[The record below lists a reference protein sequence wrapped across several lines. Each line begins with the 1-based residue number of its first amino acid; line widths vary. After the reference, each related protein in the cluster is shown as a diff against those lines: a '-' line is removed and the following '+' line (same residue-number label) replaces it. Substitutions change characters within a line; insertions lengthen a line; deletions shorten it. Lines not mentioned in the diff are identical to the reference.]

1 MHMKPFRTAVLCA
14 ALGFAPLSQADVITD
29 WNHNAQDA
37 MKAANVGGNPWVR
50 SLAMMHVAMSDAV
63 NTVQGR
69 YTRFTYNGPA
79 AQGASAEAA
88 AAAAARDILTRLH
101 PSVKDK
107 IDQAYEAS
115 LKSIPAGTARTNGIA
130 VGEQASAAVFADRAN
145 DATSVPDIYRPV
157 TTPGV
162 WIPTVLPLFPQYAQ
176 AKPWGLERADVFR
189 PAPPPALTSALYARD
204 YNETKEFGGAKS
216 TKRTPEQAEAVKFWT
231 QTNLTPAWFSAA
243 EQLGAAR
250 KLDLAD
256 NARVF
261 ALLAMG
267 LGNGFILDWDAKF
280 QYNAWRPMTAI
291 RNGDRDGNDAT
302 ERDAGWTPLNQ
313 TPMHPEYPSQA
324 GINNGTAVGVLHAVF
339 GRGAAD
345 IVITDSADPKLKRSF
360 TSVQQLSDEQKA
372 VRVWGGV
379 HFRNSVEVGEAMG
392 RRNADFLTANT
403 IKPTQNV
410 AEAR

>member
-14 ALGFAPLSQADVITD
+14 ALSFAPLSQADVITD
-29 WNHNAQDA
+29 WNHTAADV
-37 MKAANVGGNPWVR
+37 MKAANVSGNPYTR
-50 SLAMMHVAMSDAV
+50 AMAMVHVAMADAV

-79 AQGASAEAA
+79 APRASAEAA
-88 AAAAARDILTRLH
+88 AAAAAHDMLVRLI
-101 PSVKDK
+101 PTQKAK
-107 IDQAYEAS
+107 IDEVYAAS
-115 LKSIPAGTARTNGIA
+115 LKPVAEGTAKKSGIE

-145 DATSVPDIYRPV
+145 DATNVPDTYRPV

-162 WIPTVLPLFPQYAQ
+162 WIPTVLPLFPHYAQ
-176 AKPWGLERADVFR
+176 AKPWALERADVFR
-189 PAPPPALTSALYARD
+189 PAPPPALSSALYARD
-204 YNETKEFGGAKS
+204 YNETRELGAAKS

-231 QTNLTPAWFSAA
+231 QANLTPAWFTAA
-243 EQLGAAR
+243 DQLAAAR

-256 NARVF
+256 NARLF

-267 LGNGFILDWDAKF
+267 LGNAFILDWDAKF

-339 GRGAAD
+339 GRGPAD

>member
-1 MHMKPFRTAVLCA
+1 MKPLRSAVLCA
-14 ALGFAPLSQADVITD
+14 ALSFAPLSQADVVTD
-29 WNHNAQDA
+29 WNHAAMDV

-50 SLAMMHVAMSDAV
+50 SLVMVHVAMSDAV

-88 AAAAARDILTRLH
+88 AAAAARDLLTRLY
-101 PSVKDK
+101 PAQKDK

-115 LKSIPAGTARTNGIA
+115 LKSVPAGSARTNGIA

-145 DATSVPDIYRPV
+145 DATSAPDTYRPV

-189 PAPPPALTSALYARD
+189 PGPPPALTSALYARD
-204 YNETKEFGGAKS
+204 YNETKELGGAKS
-216 TKRTPEQAEAVKFWT
+216 TKRTSEQAEAVKFWT
-231 QTNLTPAWFSAA
+231 QANLTPAWFFAA
-243 EQLGAAR
+243 EQLGAAH

-256 NARVF
+256 NARVY
-261 ALLAMG
+261 ALLSMG

-280 QYNAWRPMTAI
+280 QYNAWRPITAI

-302 ERDAGWTPLNQ
+302 ERDAGWMSLNQ

-324 GINNGTAVGVLHAVF
+324 GINNGVATGVLHAIF
-339 GRGAAD
+339 GKARAT
-345 IVITDSADPKLKRSF
+345 IVATDSADPKLKRTFS
-360 TSVQQLSDEQKA
+360 SVQEMSDEQKA
-372 VRVWGGV
+372 VRIWGGV
-379 HFRNSVEVGEAMG
+379 HFRNSLETGEAMG
-392 RRNADFLTANT
+392 RRIAEYLLANT
-403 IKPTQNV
+403 IQPAQNM
-410 AEAR
+410 AQAR